1 MRTHNKALHFSG
13 LIITTWLM
21 LSCLFGQ
28 AVADPAVDITVDITV
43 DSAEGEV
50 IGEGQFV
57 GMSGHEA
64 SGGLSIERHTDHYLV
79 RFADDFLFDGA
90 PDPRLGFG
98 KTKYL
103 PSTEFAP
110 LTHLAGAKTYRI
122 PLSAELERYSSFWIW
137 CEAFSVPIG
146 RVDLR

>member
-1 MRTHNKALHFSG
+1 MRTRNKALHFSG

-28 AVADPAVDITVDITV
+28 VVADDIVDNAV
-43 DSAEGEV
+43 DSAEGEA

-64 SGGLSIERHTDHYLV
+64 SGGLSIERHADHYLV
-79 RFADDFLFDGA
+79 RFADDFHFDGA

-98 KTKYL
+98 QTKYL

-110 LTHLAGAKTYRI
+110 LTHLVGAKTYRI
-122 PLSAELERYSSFWIW
+122 PLSAELEHYGSFWIW